1 MKTKLLELDLQI
13 KSLSDDGTFE
23 GLLSPYGNVDQGNDL
38 VEPGA
43 FAASL
48 KAFGNVIPMLW
59 QHKDD
64 APIGDLTLTDQ
75 EDGLYCKG
83 KFCLDTDAAG
93 NYLVPDAAR
102 AYALLKAKII
112 KGLSIGYKTVK
123 SQTING
129 VRHLKEL
136 RLFEGSIVT
145 FPMNLDAG
153 INSVKKHEVKDD
165 FSSELTDRQL
175 SDSGYQMM
183 SALSASLSGIPWSG
197 ATRAEIVS
205 AAQTTLDQFVAA
217 YMEYLPS
224 YLDYLQREYG
234 LDTKAWSGMREI
246 KEGRKISSATRD
258 TLTAAHEHV
267 KSAFDALDS
276 LLADSEDDT
285 EDGDLEDL
293 DVESD
298 EYKSHLQALKSLS
311 DLLR

>member
-1 MKTKLLELDLQI
+1 MKTKLLELNLQI

-23 GLLSPYGNVDQGNDL
+23 GLLSPYGNIDQGNDL

-48 KAFGNVIPMLW
+48 KAYGNVIPMLW

-75 EDGLYCKG
+75 DDGLYCKG
-83 KFCLDTDAAG
+83 KFCLDTDSAG
-93 NYLVPDAAR
+93 NYLVPDAAK
-102 AYALLKAKII
+102 AYTLLKAKII
-112 KGLSIGYKTVK
+112 KGLSIGYKTIK

-153 INSVKKHEVKDD
+153 VNSVKKNETKDD
-165 FSSELTDRQL
+165 FASELTDRQL
-175 SDSGYQMM
+175 SDSSYQMM
-183 SALSASLSGIPWSG
+183 SALSSSLSGLPWSG
-197 ATRAEIVS
+197 ATRDDIVA
-205 AAQTTLDQFVAA
+205 AAQTTLDQFSAT
-217 YMEYLPS
+217 YMEYLPK

-234 LDTKAWSGMREI
+234 IDTKAWSGMREL
-246 KEGRKISSATRD
+246 KEGRKISSATKD
-258 TLTAAHEHV
+258 TLTEAHEHC
-267 KSAFDALDS
+267 KSAFEALDS
-276 LLADSEDDT
+276 LLTDSDDDT
-285 EDGDLEDL
+285 DDDDL
-293 DVESD
+293 DVESE
-298 EYKSHLQALKSLS
+298 EYKSHVNALKSLT